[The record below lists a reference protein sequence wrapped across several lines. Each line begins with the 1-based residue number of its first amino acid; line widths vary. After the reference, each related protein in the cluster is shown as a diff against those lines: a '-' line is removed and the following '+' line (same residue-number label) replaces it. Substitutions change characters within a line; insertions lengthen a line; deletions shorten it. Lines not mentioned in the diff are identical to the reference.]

1 MTNEQMLNEQAQSTF
16 TLDGVGKLP
25 TLEFRVR
32 ADSAVEYR
40 YCIEQGDYPG
50 FDGHWRVMSDEERRE
65 HERMGGR
72 IAEWL
77 MSLEVGGE
85 KSDE

>member
-1 MTNEQMLNEQAQSTF
+1 MTSTAKKNEKALPTF
-16 TLDGVGKLP
+16 ILDGVGKLP

-32 ADSAVEYR
+32 ADGAVEYR
-40 YCIEQGDYPG
+40 YCVERGDYPG

-65 HERMGGR
+65 HIRMGGK

-77 MSLEVGGE
+77 VNM
-85 KSDE
+85 